1 MSSHRG
7 RSRYGWVGW
16 PVVALS
22 GFVLATSPWWY
33 STDRSVEVAT
43 SQVSVAAQPQEPE
56 TVDGQTQPDSAEPS
70 ETMAVD
76 SSDTPVPNETAE
88 SDSNDVSTSDGTAR
102 QTATATASPSRVQA
116 ETPSARPTVT
126 MSEPT
131 HISIAEIGY
140 EADVSQMTTD
150 NGVVD
155 PPTKELTYRVTD
167 RGSQPGEDAD
177 NTVYLVCHS
186 ASRSDAPCNTVYR
199 NAAVGQ
205 TIRLTTKTGQLT
217 YRIESIETLSK
228 DGEFENSEKVRSK
241 VPGRLVLITCLQ
253 RGIGRSSVENFVV
266 FAQLVEK

>member
-1 MSSHRG
+1 MSGGRPKARWLYVVVIFGLALVAFPLIPPTG
-7 RSRYGWVGW
+7 RSPAV
-16 PVVALS
+16 PTSSPSVTVAEPRKLDTATGPTRPESS
-22 GFVLATSPWWY
+22 GSSVSVTVETPSTSVPSE
-33 STDRSVEVAT
+33 STKSVEA
-43 SQVSVAAQPQEPE
+43 SPQA
-56 TVDGQTQPDSAEPS
+56 TQP
-70 ETMAVD
+70 
-76 SSDTPVPNETAE
+76 E
-88 SDSNDVSTSDGTAR
+88 S
-102 QTATATASPSRVQA
+102 
-116 ETPSARPTVT
+116 PSARPTVK

-186 ASRSDAPCNTVYR
+186 ASRSDVPCNTVYR

-205 TIRLTTKTGQLT
+205 TIRLTTEASQLT

-228 DGEFENSEKVRSK
+228 DGEFENSEKVWSK

-253 RGIGRSSVENFVV
+253 RGLGRSSVENFVV